1 MQNLA
6 IPFQASLERLHAR
19 SLHDC
24 LLWLGLDHYDAAEH
38 LSLAF
43 LRRRLHTGLLDV
55 DQTGDSDLASVL
67 HLLRG
72 HRGQAVQDFVDL
84 CFPELRLSG
93 DLSSK
98 TGLGQGH
105 CSEQAVRP
113 TDVPGAIMVPTL

>member
-1 MQNLA
+1 MQNLE

-24 LLWLGLDHYDAAEH
+24 LLWLGFDNHDAAEH
-38 LSLAF
+38 PSLAF

-55 DQTGDSDLASVL
+55 DQTGYSDLASVL

-72 HRGQAVQDFVDL
+72 HRGQAVQYFLDL
-84 CFPELRLSG
+84 FYLELRLSG

-113 TDVPGAIMVPTL
+113 ADVPGAIMVPAL

>member
-1 MQNLA
+1 MHNLA

-19 SLHDC
+19 SRHDC

-43 LRRRLHTGLLDV
+43 LCRRLHTGLLDV

-72 HRGQAVQDFVDL
+72 HRGQAVQDFLDL
-84 CFPELRLSG
+84 CFLEQRLSG
-93 DLSSK
+93 DFSSK
-98 TGLGQGH
+98 SGFGQGH

-113 TDVPGAIMVPTL
+113 AEIPGGIMVPTL